1 MDKMDFFEKR
11 NRTYANYDIVQKR
24 YANEDIIVR
33 RAYIF
38 AAELLMSPIQICGDI
53 IFYNEFRTSSY
64 DSMGVNAPPHVHTT
78 NPKNLI

>member
-38 AAELLMSPIQICGDI
+38 
-53 IFYNEFRTSSY
+53 
-64 DSMGVNAPPHVHTT
+64 
-78 NPKNLI
+78 